1 MTKERYILT
10 DLHIDDPLCRY
21 FNFKNIEFDFLPDWY
36 DVPVVDIID
45 EKIRGKADVVLILG
59 LNKIAKGETRPF
71 ALKQLY
77 EQVSSYK
84 TLNFKKLRPGLTLI
98 IYDECDIIL
107 RLIIEKKIE
116 RSNGGLGFASWLN
129 ELKPLIITDGEVGDV
144 LRNDYKDCEFV
155 NKGIPILQ
163 TGLIYPEFISM
174 KKHDPKKDYLCLMS
188 KKPDRDFRRKLHE
201 QIVTNDLEQTMIINF
216 KERKEKVFKDLER
229 QFQKRII
236 SNLEWPDGVPVIE
249 YYNQTNLEL
258 ATEALCS
265 DHDTSFDLSEK
276 TTKPISMKHPFMMLA
291 NKDFLK
297 NLRELGFQ
305 TFHDHLDESY
315 DNEPMVDRRIEIII
329 KNLIDLK
336 GKTHTLYK
344 DSQDIRDHNHVH
356 LQHMAGEWNTKF
368 WQTMDMIFNNI

>member
-1 MTKERYILT
+1 MTKEKYILT
-10 DLHIDDPLCRY
+10 DLMINDPLCRY
-21 FNFKNIEFDFLPDWY
+21 FNFKNIEFDFLPSRN
-36 DVPVVDIID
+36 DVPVVDIIAD
-45 EKIRGKADVVLILG
+45 RIKGKADVVLILG
-59 LNKIAKGETRPF
+59 LNKVAGDKKRPF
-71 ALKQLY
+71 TLKQLY
-77 EQVSSYK
+77 KQVSLY
-84 TLNFKKLRPGLTLI
+84 NDFKKLRPGMTLI
-98 IYDECDIIL
+98 IYDEYDIIL
-107 RLIIEKKIE
+107 QLIAE
-116 RSNGGLGFASWLN
+116 RDNDLGFSTWLN
-129 ELKPLIITDGEVGDV
+129 ELKPLIITDGKVGDL

-155 NKGIPILQ
+155 NKGIPVLQ
-163 TGLIYPEFISM
+163 TKNIYPELVSL

-201 QIVTNDLEQTMIINF
+201 QIISRGLEQAMIINY
-216 KERKEKVFKDLER
+216 KERKINETFKDLES

-236 SNLEWPDGVPVIE
+236 SNLHWSDGLPSIE

-276 TTKPISMKHPFMMLA
+276 TTKPIAMKHPFLMLA

-297 NLRELGFQ
+297 NLRDLGFQ
-305 TFHDHLDESY
+305 TFHEHLDESY
-315 DNEPMVDRRIEIII
+315 DNEPMVDRRIEIIV

-336 GKTHTLYK
+336 GNTHRLYK
-344 DSQDIRDHNHVH
+344 DSEGIRDHNHVH

>member
-1 MTKERYILT
+1 MVKERYILT

-59 LNKIAKGETRPF
+59 LNKIAKGEMRPF

-98 IYDECDIIL
+98 IYDEGDIIL
-107 RLIIEKKIE
+107 QLITE
-116 RSNGGLGFASWLN
+116 RDNNLGFSRWIN
-129 ELKPLIITDGEVGDV
+129 ELKPLIITDGIVGDV

-155 NKGIPILQ
+155 NNGYPHFQ
-163 TGLIYPEFISM
+163 PHVIYPEFFTL
-174 KKHDPKKDYLCLMS
+174 KKHNPNKDYLCLMS

-201 QIVTNDLEQTMIINF
+201 QIVARNLEQTMIINF

-229 QFQKRII
+229 QFQERII
-236 SNLEWPDGVPVIE
+236 KDMEWSDGVPSIE

-258 ATEALCS
+258 GTETLCS

-276 TTKPISMKHPFMMLA
+276 TTRPISMKHPFMMLA
-291 NKDFLK
+291 NKHFLK
-297 NLRELGFQ
+297 NLRDLGFR
-305 TFHDHLDESY
+305 TFHNHLDESY
-315 DNEPMVDRRIEIII
+315 DDEHMMDRRIEIIV

-336 GKTHTLYK
+336 GKTHALYK
-344 DSQDIRDHNHVH
+344 DSKDIRDHNHVH
-356 LQHMAGEWNTKF
+356 LQHMAGEWNTKY

>member
-1 MTKERYILT
+1 MAKERYILT
-10 DLHIDDPLCRY
+10 DLAMNDPLCRY
-21 FNFKNIEFDFLPDWY
+21 FNFKDIEFDFLPPEY
-36 DVPVVDIID
+36 DVPVVDIIAD
-45 EKIRGKADVVLILG
+45 RIKGKADVVLILG
-59 LNKIAKGETRPF
+59 LNKIAGGKRRPF
-71 ALKQLY
+71 ALKELY
-77 EQVSSYK
+77 EQVSSY
-84 TLNFKKLRPGLTLI
+84 NDFKKLRPGITLI
-98 IYDECDIIL
+98 IYDEYDIIL
-107 RLIIEKKIE
+107 QLIAE
-116 RSNGGLGFASWLN
+116 RDNHLDFSKWLN
-129 ELKPLIITDGEVGDV
+129 ELKPLIITDGIVGDV

-155 NKGIPILQ
+155 NKGIPVLQ
-163 TGLIYPEFISM
+163 TKLIYPEFITL
-174 KKHDPKKDYLCLMS
+174 KKHNPNKDYLCLMS

-201 QIVTNDLEQTMIINF
+201 QIVARDLEQSMIINF
-216 KERKEKVFKDLER
+216 KERKEKTFKDLQS

-236 SNLEWPDGVPVIE
+236 KDMEWSDGVPVIE

-297 NLRELGFQ
+297 NLRDLGFQ
-305 TFHDHLDESY
+305 TFHEHLDESY
-315 DNEPMVDRRIEIII
+315 DNEPIVNRRIEIIV